1 MHFFQDKHLF
11 QISYKTLYLELLM
24 QAMALTLLF
33 SLTVAPKPDSVL
45 SNQTV
50 LTIGCMTSHIARGKT
65 LNGRMDQIQN
75 LF

>member
-1 MHFFQDKHLF
+1 
-11 QISYKTLYLELLM
+11 M